1 MVLNLLVAALL
12 VFFTQ
17 RLVTATEKMGD
28 TQAKQAEI
36 LERQTGLLEGQTKL
50 QEELSE
56 IQKRLAL
63 AEEAPLLY
71 LKRDLPAG
79 PGAAELKNLGK
90 YGVEVVEIRRHDSH
104 PETPAQGGEALKFKV
119 SGTLPAGIA
128 PQETHPID
136 LGGFAS
142 EELNGPAWFEV
153 LYRHGVGGELLSDL
167 WEIPMNEHAFYRVP
181 GWHARRVP
189 GAEA

>member
-17 RLVTATEKMGD
+17 RLVTATEKMGE

-36 LERQTGLLEGQTKL
+36 LEGQAKL

-63 AEEAPLLY
+63 AEETPLLY
-71 LKRDLPAG
+71 LKRDVPAG
-79 PGAAELKNLGK
+79 PAAAELKNLGK

-128 PQETHPID
+128 PQETHPIN
-136 LGGFAS
+136 LSGFAS
-142 EELNGPAWFEV
+142 EELNGPAWLEV
-153 LYRHGVGGELLSDL
+153 LYRHGVGNELLSDL
-167 WEIPMNEHAFYRVP
+167 WKIPMNAHAFYRVP